1 MGYPLNLLHLLFSGL
16 LLLPFHT
23 CAKNNNNNATIG
35 VGSTLTATTTATTKP
50 WVSSPSGDFAF
61 GFRQLQ
67 ATADEFLLCIWYAN
81 LHERTIVWLANTST
95 AAPAGSTVGL
105 EADSG
110 LILRDPQGNK
120 LWMPDGLSEFS
131 QVDHGFLNDTGNLVL
146 VGRDS
151 RVVWDTFA
159 HPTDTLLPTQ
169 EMAIGTMLASR
180 RSEANFSQ
188 GRFYLQMQ
196 DDGNLVLLTKTL
208 PQNSFTDR
216 KYYSSQ
222 TSDPANKT
230 NSGLKLI
237 FSSDGSLLILKRSNA
252 TKELSPPRSSS
263 PDLYLRLTLD
273 FDGVLSLYRIPK
285 NNNNSA
291 GGNQTWTSIW
301 SQPDNICY
309 AMYFG
314 NDNLGGG
321 ACGYNSVCSVDANKR
336 PSCECPPH
344 YSLLDPSDKYGSC
357 KPDFVPPTCDEPPA
371 AGKEK
376 VSYDL
381 IEVPDTDWLA
391 NDMEGINPTTKE
403 ECKMACLNDCLCEAA
418 VFAKNGCWKKRL
430 PMSNGVRDTSR
441 DLTGFIKVRKADF
454 VPPLKEFPAE
464 KKDQRALI
472 LAGSVLLGT
481 SVFINFL
488 LITAACLG
496 FFFIYKPKIKK
507 LTPTNTS
514 SVQSNLCHFSYKE
527 LVEATNG
534 FKEELGRGASAIVY
548 KGEIIMLVD
557 SRNIVAVKKLDRV
570 AHDSGTEFMS
580 EVTAIGQT
588 HHKHLVRLLGYCN
601 EEQHQILV
609 YEYMSNGTLASFLF
623 GDLTPSWSQ
632 RIKIALGIA
641 RGLTYLHEECS
652 TQIIHCDIKPQNIL
666 LDDYYNARI
675 SDFGLAK
682 LLRMNESRTQTN
694 IRGTKGYV
702 APEWFRNNK
711 VTAKVDVY
719 SFGVLLMEI
728 ITCRRNVED
737 VERWGGDK
745 AILTDWVTDCFL
757 EKRLGLLVENDEEAL
772 NDRENLEKF
781 VMISIWC
788 IQEDSSLRPTMR
800 KVSQMLEG
808 VVQVPVPPNPNPF
821 TVSCPKSLAL
831 APTS

>member
-1 MGYPLNLLHLLFSGL
+1 MGRFSI
-16 LLLPFHT
+16 T
-23 CAKNNNNNATIG
+23 RS
-35 VGSTLTATTTATTKP
+35 VGTTLKATTATTKP

-61 GFRQLQ
+61 GFQQLQ
-67 ATADEFLLCIWYAN
+67 GTDEFLLCIWYAK
-81 LHERTIVWLANTST
+81 LDERTIVWHANTS
-95 AAPAGSTVGL
+95 AAPEGSSVGL

-110 LILRDPQGNK
+110 LILRDPQGKK
-120 LWMPDGLSEFS
+120 LWTPDGLSEFS
-131 QVDHGFLNDTGNLVL
+131 QVNHGFLNDTGNLVL

-151 RVVWDTFA
+151 TVVWDTFA

-169 EMAIGTMLASR
+169 EMEIGGMLVSR

-188 GRFYLQMQ
+188 GRFYLRMG

-208 PQNSFTDR
+208 PTNLLVDR
-216 KYYSSQ
+216 RYYSSQ
-222 TSDPANKT
+222 TSDSANKA

-237 FSSDGSLLILKRSNA
+237 FSSDGSILILKGNNA

-263 PDLYLRLTLD
+263 PEFYLRLTLE
-273 FDGVLSLYRIPK
+273 FDGVLSLYRISK
-285 NNNNSA
+285 NKNSSAA

-301 SQPDNICY
+301 SQPEDNICY
-309 AMYFG
+309 AILMFSG
-314 NDNLGGG
+314 NENLGSG

-357 KPDFVPPTCDEPPA
+357 KPDFVPPTCDIDKPPA
-371 AGKEK
+371 GKGN
-376 VSYDL
+376 VSYEDL
-381 IEVPDTDWLA
+381 YDVIEVPDTDWLS
-391 NDMEGINPTTKE
+391 NDMEGLNISAKE
-403 ECKMACLNDCLCEAA
+403 ECKMACLNDCLCDAA

-430 PMSNGVRDTSR
+430 PMSNGVRDTTR
-441 DLTGFIKVRKADF
+441 DLIGFIKVRKADF
-454 VPPLKEFPAE
+454 VPPIKEFPAE
-464 KKDQRALI
+464 KKDQGALI

-496 FFFIYKPKIKK
+496 FFFIYKAKIKK
-507 LTPTNTS
+507 FTHSKTP
-514 SVQSNLCHFSYKE
+514 VQSNLHHFSFKE

-548 KGEIIMLVD
+548 KGEIIMSSVQG

-570 AHDSGTEFMS
+570 AHDSGKEFMS
-580 EVTAIGQT
+580 EVTVIAQT
-588 HHKHLVRLLGYCN
+588 HHKHLVRLLGYCD

-623 GDLTPSWSQ
+623 GDLSPSWSQ
-632 RIKIALGIA
+632 RIKITLGIA

-682 LLRMNESRTQTN
+682 LLKMNESRTQTN

-711 VTAKVDVY
+711 VTVKVDVY

-737 VERWGGDK
+737 VERCGGDNK

-757 EKRLGLLVENDEEAL
+757 EKRLDLLVENDDEAL

-821 TVSCPKSLAL
+821 NSAVSSVSCPMSLGP
-831 APTS
+831 APTFQPVRIYGGDKSG

>member
-1 MGYPLNLLHLLFSGL
+1 MGRFSI
-16 LLLPFHT
+16 T
-23 CAKNNNNNATIG
+23 RS
-35 VGSTLTATTTATTKP
+35 VGTTLKATTATTKP

-61 GFRQLQ
+61 GFQQLQ
-67 ATADEFLLCIWYAN
+67 GTDEFLLCIWYAK
-81 LHERTIVWLANTST
+81 LHERTIVWHANTS
-95 AAPAGSTVGL
+95 AAPEGSSVGL

-120 LWMPDGLSEFS
+120 LWTPDGLSEFS
-131 QVDHGFLNDTGNLVL
+131 QVNHGFLNDTGNLVL

-151 RVVWDTFA
+151 TVAWETFA

-169 EMAIGTMLASR
+169 EMEIGGMLVSR

-188 GRFYLQMQ
+188 
-196 DDGNLVLLTKTL
+196 
-208 PQNSFTDR
+208 
-216 KYYSSQ
+216 
-222 TSDPANKT
+222 
-230 NSGLKLI
+230 
-237 FSSDGSLLILKRSNA
+237 DGSILILKGNNS

-263 PDLYLRLTLD
+263 PGFYLRLTLE

-285 NNNNSA
+285 NDNNSA
-291 GGNQTWTSIW
+291 GGNQTWTSLW
-301 SQPDNICY
+301 SKPDNICY
-309 AMYFG
+309 ATFFG
-314 NDNLGGG
+314 EENSAHLGGG
-321 ACGYNSVCSVDANKR
+321 ACGYNSVCSVDANSR

-344 YSLLDPSDKYGSC
+344 FSLLDPSDKYGSC
-357 KPDFVPPTCDEPPA
+357 KPDFDPPSCDEPVGE
-371 AGKEK
+371 GKD
-376 VSYDL
+376 SYEDL
-381 IEVPDTDWLA
+381 YDIIEVPDTDWPG
-391 NDMEGINPTTKE
+391 NDREGINYTTKE
-403 ECKMACLNDCLCEAA
+403 ECKMACLNDCLCDAA
-418 VFAKNGCWKKRL
+418 VFAWNGCWKKRL
-430 PMSNGVRDTSR
+430 PMSNGVRDTNK
-441 DLTGFIKVRKADF
+441 DLIGLIKVRKTDF
-454 VPPLKEFPAE
+454 VPKKEFQAE
-464 KKDQRALI
+464 KRDQGALI

-496 FFFIYKPKIKK
+496 FFFIYKAKIKK
-507 LTPTNTS
+507 FTHSKTP
-514 SVQSNLCHFSYKE
+514 VQSNLHHFSYKE

-548 KGEIIMLVD
+548 KGEIIMSVQG

-570 AHDSGTEFMS
+570 AHDSGKEFMS
-580 EVTAIGQT
+580 EVTVIAQT
-588 HHKHLVRLLGYCN
+588 HHKHLVRPLGYCD

-623 GDLTPSWSQ
+623 GDLSPSWSQ
-632 RIKIALGIA
+632 RIKITLGIA

-682 LLRMNESRTQTN
+682 LLKMNESRTQTN

-737 VERWGGDK
+737 VERCGGDNK
-745 AILTDWVTDCFL
+745 AILTDWVTDCFV
-757 EKRLGLLVENDEEAL
+757 EKRLDLLVENDEEAL

-800 KVSQMLEG
+800 KEQGYMDITTNIVNG
-808 VVQVPVPPNPNPF
+808 A
-821 TVSCPKSLAL
+821 LAL
-831 APTS
+831 LAYSKDF